1 MLGVRPGFAGLVVDP
16 CIPAEWKGFEISRQW
31 RGAMFMISVRN
42 PNGVQ
47 KGVRSVTL
55 NGMPVSGA
63 IPPQPTGSTN
73 DVVVVMG

>member
-1 MLGVRPGFAGLVVDP
+1 
-16 CIPAEWKGFEISRQW
+16 
-31 RGAMFMISVRN
+31 MFMISVRN

-55 NGMPVSGA
+55 NGMPVTGA